1 MANNFTNTRKVAMKA
16 LDSYENE
23 LEVLSGF
30 NTDWAAE
37 FNKGEQK
44 IGDYL
49 LVRWPYRW
57 QVVDGAALQKQ
68 PMDDQFS
75 QIRVDRHKQ
84 IGWDVT
90 KWDEALNVD
99 DLYKRCFET
108 QILQMANEGDDD
120 ACKFAYQNTN
130 MIQGTLGTYPASL
143 TDAQSQ
149 MLFAMAKLKAMGCH
163 KMDDIRAVLSP
174 WQSANSQ
181 AYTNQQFNSQAIL
194 AAQYRTGKLQDAFG
208 FNRILTDQNIR
219 SHQSGTFVGTPQ
231 IASGNS
237 AADGATSLV
246 TSGWTAGDTLFTGD
260 VIGVAGTQPVNP
272 VNRRVP
278 SIPTA
283 NNGLLL
289 PLVITQDFVAVG
301 AGGNDTIYV
310 SVGGSAY
317 SLRGPGQYQ
326 NCDALPA
333 AGSLI
338 TVWPGT
344 TSPSGKAGVQG
355 LAFGPDAFAYVPIAF
370 RDPSKDGAWGAT
382 VRDPKTGMSL
392 TLSKQY
398 QIGQFGTDARIDMG
412 YGLAPLWTM
421 TDSVRLVG
429 A

>member
-1 MANNFTNTRKVAMKA
+1 MKM

-49 LVRWPYRW
+49 LVRRPYRW
-57 QVVDGAALQKQ
+57 QVVNGAALQKQ
-68 PMDDQFS
+68 AMDDQFS
-75 QIRVDRHKQ
+75 PIRIDRHKQ
-84 IGWDVT
+84 IGWDVS

-99 DLYKRCFET
+99 ELYKRCFET
-108 QILQMANEGDDD
+108 QILQMSNEGDDD

-143 TDAQSQ
+143 TDAQGQ
-149 MLFAMAKLKAMGCH
+149 MLFAMAKLQAMSCH
-163 KMDDIRAVLSP
+163 NPKSIRGILSP

-181 AYTNQQFNSQAIL
+181 AYLNQQFNSQAMI
-194 AAQYRTGKLQDAFG
+194 AAGYKSGKIPDAWG
-208 FNRILTDQNIR
+208 FERIRTDQNIR
-219 SHQSGTFVGTPQ
+219 SHQSGTFVGTPTLTNA
-231 IASGNS
+231 INDGDTSITCSGF
-237 AADGATSLV
+237 
-246 TSGWTAGDTLFTGD
+246 TAGDTLFVGD
-260 VIGVAGTQPVNP
+260 VLGVAAQLYVNP
-272 VNRRVP
+272 VNRRVL
-278 SIPTA
+278 SIPGTA
-283 NNGLLL
+283 GNNLA
-289 PLVITQDFVAVG
+289 PLVVTSDFVATG
-301 AGGNDTIYV
+301 ANDVVYV
-310 SVGGSAY
+310 AVGGTDPI
-317 SLRGPGQYQ
+317 RGPGQYQ
-326 NCDALPA
+326 NVDALGA
-333 AGSLI
+333 AGAAI

-344 TSPSGKAGVQG
+344 TSPSGKSGVQG
-355 LAFGPDAFAYVPIAF
+355 LAFGDQAFAYVPIAF

-412 YGLAPLWTM
+412 YGLAPLWAG
-421 TDSVRLVG
+421 TDSIRLIG